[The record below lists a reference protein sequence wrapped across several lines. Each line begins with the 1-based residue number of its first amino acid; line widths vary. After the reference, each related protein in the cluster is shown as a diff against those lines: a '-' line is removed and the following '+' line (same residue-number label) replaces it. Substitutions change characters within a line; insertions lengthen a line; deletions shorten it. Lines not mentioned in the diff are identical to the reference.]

1 MTGMY
6 YDTAMAAPLMVERDT
21 APPETGSQDAESSDA
36 KPLDVLILGMGSGTY
51 ARQCEAYFGN
61 MNIEGVEIDE
71 KITDL
76 SRKYFDL
83 PEDVEVTTYD
93 GRAYLQAVDT
103 KYDVIMVDAYQDI
116 TIPFQ
121 MSSREFFTQVRDH
134 LKDGGVMVV
143 NMNMTSEEE
152 GNINDYLT
160 DTIASVFDTVY
171 TADVDGSTNREL
183 FASQNPR
190 ISEIFYRNIPD
201 IEDGEFR
208 RTMRNVANRLVP
220 RQGGDYIL
228 TDDKAPVELLGIQ
241 VIDGLIQDEASYYKD
256 ILDEEGIGGLL
267 DRLA

>member
-1 MTGMY
+1 
-6 YDTAMAAPLMVERDT
+6 
-21 APPETGSQDAESSDA
+21 
-36 KPLDVLILGMGSGTY
+36 
-51 ARQCEAYFGN
+51 
-61 MNIEGVEIDE
+61 
-71 KITDL
+71 
-76 SRKYFDL
+76 
-83 PEDVEVTTYD
+83 
-93 GRAYLQAVDT
+93 
-103 KYDVIMVDAYQDI
+103 
-116 TIPFQ
+116 
-121 MSSREFFTQVRDH
+121 
-134 LKDGGVMVV
+134 MVV